1 MLLPLTIQIPMII
14 YRNIQAKR
22 ITDLIRVDKNL
33 KKINKYK
40 IQFLLSRPKKT
51 GHFFS

>member
-1 MLLPLTIQIPMII
+1 MLLPLTIQIPMIFCRSI
-14 YRNIQAKR
+14 RTKR

-40 IQFLLSRPKKT
+40 IQFPLSRPKKT